1 MPPTIAFLMRVEL
14 RRDKVA
20 SFEDFPF
27 SLLAVR
33 TLNRLE
39 FDPAVTFIVGENGSG
54 KSTLLEAIAV
64 SVGLNAEG
72 GSRNFGFSTYR
83 SHSVLNDFLRPV
95 RGSRRP
101 RDSFFLRAESFYNLA
116 TNIEDLDKEPG
127 GTRIITAY
135 GGTSLHKISHGESFF
150 ALVMHRFRGNG
161 LYILDEPEA
170 ALSPTRQLALLARM
184 RELIEQGSQ
193 FIIATHS
200 PILMGYPGAR
210 ILAIGPD
217 GLSPKAFRE
226 TEHYC
231 VTRRFLNDP
240 DTMLATL
247 GFGRE
252 RKDPE

>member
-1 MPPTIAFLMRVEL
+1 MSSPIPFLMRIEL
-14 RRDKVA
+14 RRDKVP
-20 SFEDFPF
+20 SFQDYPF
-27 SLLAVR
+27 NLPAVR
-33 TLNRLE
+33 TLDRID
-39 FDPAVTFIVGENGSG
+39 FDPALTFVVGENGSG

-95 RGSRRP
+95 RGPRRP

-127 GTRIITAY
+127 GTAPIINAY

-210 ILAIGPD
+210 ILVIGPD
-217 GLSPKAFRE
+217 GLSSETYRE
-226 TEHYC
+226 TEHYR

-247 GFGRE
+247 GFDTDG
-252 RKDPE
+252 